1 MACTC
6 SAAAAGWP
14 HRLSTVMMR
23 ALVAVACSSAVEKSA
38 VVTAVSRT
46 MLIAA
51 PTTVATWDAVARR
64 DTCATVILSRSFTS
78 LPNGGVGGFNF
89 AFGVAGFFF
98 VRWVERGAE
107 RRWASDP

>member
-1 MACTC
+1 
-6 SAAAAGWP
+6 
-14 HRLSTVMMR
+14 MMR

-64 DTCATVILSRSFTS
+64 DTCAAVILSRSFTS
-78 LPNGGVGGFNF
+78 LPMPMCAPARQCRSGMFPGGWVG
-89 AFGVAGFFF
+89 
-98 VRWVERGAE
+98 VRG
-107 RRWASDP
+107 